1 MLKHRAKG
9 NPVGIPAAT
18 DSYPAVKLVKIG
30 KKGVFTHIF
39 DPNLVVEGT
48 ATASGSP
55 VVGSPLCGSGYRSKN
70 GTTKAAG
77 ARHVP
82 ELYVSDGAKY
92 ATCTRC
98 IKLATL
104 NLGRYGTLLQARK

>member
-1 MLKHRAKG
+1 MLKHKARR
-9 NPVGIPAAT
+9 NPIGIPAAS
-18 DSYPAVKLVKIG
+18 DSYPEVKLVKIG

-39 DPNLVVEGT
+39 DPNLIVDGALT
-48 ATASGSP
+48 PSGRL

-70 GTTKAAG
+70 GTTKAEG
-77 ARHVP
+77 QRHVP
-82 ELYVSDGAKY
+82 ELYEAKDSKY
-92 ATCTRC
+92 TTCTRC